1 MVELTRTTDIDG
13 ERLRAIQQAALAE
26 PWGELLDCALGG
38 FPPLYVAL
46 DDEPAGYAI
55 VMPGPE
61 ETVYLTELAV
71 APDEQ
76 GQGYGS
82 QLLEYL
88 CRDQREEGYDRLAL
102 TVRVVDDR
110 AREFYDS
117 HAFTVEER
125 LPEEYDSGD
134 GLLLVRDL

>member
-1 MVELTRTTDIDG
+1 MVEIAQTTAVDG
-13 ERLRAIQQAALAE
+13 EPLREIQQAALAE

-38 FPPLYVAL
+38 FPPLYVAVE
-46 DDEPAGYAI
+46 DRPVGYAI

-61 ETVYLTELAV
+61 ETSYLTELAV

-82 QLLEYL
+82 ELFEYL
-88 CRDQREEGYDRLAL
+88 CRDQREDGYERLAL
-102 TVRVVDDR
+102 TVRVVDDE

-117 HAFTVEER
+117 HGFEVEER
-125 LPEEYDSGD
+125 LSEEYDSGD